1 MSLIGKILALFGI
14 RRILLDKP
22 LSLLGQDY
30 FKVIDKIA
38 QGYYS
43 EVEDVDWGVNYIR
56 NDEEDRN
63 VYVCQ
68 WETIKIMNT
77 ILHDEMDRVV
87 AAGRIYIDHD
97 ERFLEEIVRKVTS
110 GKRRVHGKIY
120 YRHFGMYDD
129 IDEKY
134 YYVNDDVY
142 LLVYRE
148 SDRYDHGHS
157 LIVQYVLRDQPK
169 VSSRKPGKAT
179 KRPRTLGEDRQRIMN
194 DLEKHI
200 Q

>member
-1 MSLIGKILALFGI
+1 MAILDKILGFFGI
-14 RRILLDKP
+14 RRINLDKP
-22 LSLLGQDY
+22 LTLLGQY
-30 FKVIDKIA
+30 YYKVLDKI
-38 QGYYS
+38 YS
-43 EVEDVDWGVNYIR
+43 SAYGLEEDVDWGVIYYGYQEQ
-56 NDEEDRN
+56 DPN
-63 VYVCQ
+63 VIVCQ

-77 ILHDEMDRVV
+77 VLHDETDRVV
-87 AAGRIYIDHD
+87 AAGRIYIDQD
-97 ERFLEEIVRKVTS
+97 ERFLEEIVKKVTS
-110 GKRRVHGKIY
+110 GKRRVHGKIH

-129 IDEKY
+129 LDEKY

-148 SDRYDHGHS
+148 SGRYDHGHS